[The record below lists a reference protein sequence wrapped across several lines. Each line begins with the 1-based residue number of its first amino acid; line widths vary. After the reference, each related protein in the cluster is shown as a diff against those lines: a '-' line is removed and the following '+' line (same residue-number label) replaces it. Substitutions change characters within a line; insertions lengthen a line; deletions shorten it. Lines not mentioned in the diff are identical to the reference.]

1 MRLLGRRPPE
11 ALQPAPRSTGGLAP
25 FTFPSLGLAVS
36 REQAMSLS
44 VVANARHLI
53 VGISS
58 QLSLDRLRGSGE
70 DSEKL
75 DPGTILTQP
84 DPDETWGTTIGYT
97 VDDLIFYGG
106 SDWLVLRRDAEDFPT
121 RARRLPPGSVAIIW
135 DTDYSKWSRIREIS
149 VSGSEIAPRDLIRIQ
164 FPSNGV
170 LRDGA
175 AIILS
180 AIQLQAA
187 ADRFANVPLPAGV
200 LTNTGQEIGEKD
212 AKVIVEAFDSARE
225 AGATAFLQSM
235 SYERTQLNAA
245 DLQLVE
251 SMASMDTRLA
261 RMMNVPVSMVGASPS
276 GNARAQLYSNVGQSL
291 TQLVQQAIAPYLVC
305 IEDAMTTFATPRGQ
319 RCAFNTGDWLRFASV
334 AVPISQAAGTD
345 APPPPTPEGI
355 PQ

>member
-1 MRLLGRRPPE
+1 V
-11 ALQPAPRSTGGLAP
+11 
-25 FTFPSLGLAVS
+25 VS

-44 VVANARHLI
+44 VVANSRHLI

-58 QLSLDRLRGSGE
+58 QLSIDRLRGSGA

-75 DPGTILTQP
+75 DPGPLLTQP
-84 DPDETWGTTIGYT
+84 DPDETWGTTIGLT

-106 SDWLVLRRDAEDFPT
+106 SDWLVLRRDSEGYPT
-121 RARRLPPGSVAIIW
+121 RARRLPPGSVAIRW
-135 DTDYSKWSRIREIS
+135 NVDYSKYSRIVEIS
-149 VSGSEIAPRDLIRIQ
+149 VSGTAIPPSDLIRIQ

-180 AIQLQAA
+180 AIQLQAS

-200 LTNTGQEIGEKD
+200 LTNTGQEIGTKD
-212 AKVIVEAFDSARE
+212 AKDIVDAFDAARE
-225 AGATAFLQSM
+225 TGATAFLQSM
-235 SYERTQLNAA
+235 TFERTALNAA

-251 SMASMDTRLA
+251 SMASMDTRLS
-261 RMMNVPVSMVGASPS
+261 RLMNVPVSMVGASPS

-291 TQLVQQAIAPYLVC
+291 TQLVQQAVAPYLVC
-305 IEDAMTTFATPRGQ
+305 VEDALTTFATPRGQ
-319 RCAFNTGDWLRFASV
+319 RVAFNTADWLRFATI

-345 APPPPTPEGI
+345 APPLPSPEGI